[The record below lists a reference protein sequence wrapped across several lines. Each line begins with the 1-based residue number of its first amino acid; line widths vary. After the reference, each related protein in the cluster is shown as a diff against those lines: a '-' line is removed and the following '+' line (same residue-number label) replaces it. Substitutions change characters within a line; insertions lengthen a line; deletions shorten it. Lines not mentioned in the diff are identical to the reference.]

1 MTLNPPGAR
10 AALTQPD
17 GIATDVST
25 VEIYPPT
32 VGSATLTNPAVTS
45 PLLPAGAAATL
56 TNATLTNATLTNA
69 TLTNANLANAE
80 VATLTNAT
88 LTNATLTNATLTN
101 ATLTNATL
109 TNATL
114 TNTSVVSGAI
124 SDATYLVT
132 NEGNTTHSY
141 HVKIVGSAPSTPLQ
155 LIISRAYATPVEQ
168 DCALVLEPHDVVLA
182 SIDDVSGAI
191 VPPGGSI
198 ADPNIPDPRATNATV
213 ALAPGESARIT
224 LRGAI
229 DLTGMAQ
236 LASQL
241 APVVVPH
248 AGGAF
253 AAPLLVTTDGAALPG
268 ARAGVPYQG
277 ALQAMAGRHPTP
289 GRSRPAPA
297 RSPAGSRSP
306 PRRDLRHADRHGHVH
321 LHRPGDRRGRR
332 ERHPHAPAGGRDR
345 AHHHHPL
352 LSPAAPLA
360 GQPVTLTA
368 TVAAA
373 TSGAGVPLP
382 GGQVTFFDGETS
394 LGAAS
399 LSGGAASITV
409 TTLAAGPHV
418 LLAVYGGSATFAPS
432 TSAPRVVTVAAAYYQ
447 FTGFLSPLATAGE
460 SVASPSLSS
469 AQRLGGAVP
478 IKWQLRD
485 ATGAILTGIST
496 TRLLQAIQNL
506 PPGLRRPA
514 AGGRDAAPPLHAHQR
529 RNRRQHLPLRRQE
542 PAVRLQLGHLE
553 RRDRRVLGESC

>member
-1 MTLNPPGAR
+1 M
-10 AALTQPD
+10 
-17 GIATDVST
+17 
-25 VEIYPPT
+25 
-32 VGSATLTNPAVTS
+32 
-45 PLLPAGAAATL
+45 
-56 TNATLTNATLTNA
+56 
-69 TLTNANLANAE
+69 
-80 VATLTNAT
+80 
-88 LTNATLTNATLTN
+88 
-101 ATLTNATL
+101 
-109 TNATL
+109 
-114 TNTSVVSGAI
+114 
-124 SDATYLVT
+124 
-132 NEGNTTHSY
+132 
-141 HVKIVGSAPSTPLQ
+141 
-155 LIISRAYATPVEQ
+155 
-168 DCALVLEPHDVVLA
+168 LEPHDVVLA

-229 DLTGMAQ
+229 DLAGMAQ

-268 ARAGVPYQG
+268 ARVGVPYQG
-277 ALQAMAGRHPTP
+277 ALQAMGGTAPYAWSLAPGSGPLPGGLALSTAGVISGTPTAT
-289 GRSRPAPA
+289 GTFTFTVQATDA
-297 RSPAGSRSP
+297 
-306 PRRDLRHADRHGHVH
+306 
-321 LHRPGDRRGRR
+321 
-332 ERHPHAPAGGRDR
+332 AGGSATRTLQL
-345 AHHHHPL
+345 AVATGPTTTTL
-352 LSPAAPLA
+352 SFSPAAPLA

-496 TRLLQAIQNL
+496 TRLLQAIQISHPACAAQ
-506 PPGLRRPA
+506 PP
-514 AGGRDAAPPLHAHQR
+514 AGATP
-529 RNRRQHLPLRRQE
+529 LPLYTPTSGATGGSTFRYDAKNQQFVFNWDTSS
-542 PAVRLQLGHLE
+542 AVTAGCWE
-553 RRDRRVLGESC
+553 IVLTLADGSAARTTVVPLR